1 LRIAQVSP
9 LYESVPPRFYGG
21 TERVVSFLTDALI
34 DLGHEVTLFATADS
48 QTRAKLVPCAPRGLR
63 LDGCQ
68 DPVAPHLNMIEEV
81 YRRAGELDVIH
92 FHVDYLGFPLARR
105 HGVAN
110 LTTMHGRLDI
120 PDWAPLFRTYGDA
133 PLVSISDAQRAP
145 LPFAN
150 WQATIYHGLPPEQLA
165 FHPAP
170 GRYLAF
176 LGRLSR
182 EKRVDRAIEIARRLD
197 MPLKIAA
204 KVDDRD
210 HRYHEEIVTLLSD
223 PHVEFVGEID
233 EAGKGEFLG
242 RAAALLFPIDWPEPF
257 GLVMIEAMACGTPVV
272 AFSCGSVPE
281 VMRNG
286 VSGYVVGDLDEAV
299 ARTAEAVRLPRAGC
313 RAYFEE
319 RFLARRMARD
329 YLNVYEALIA
339 QAERRAGNGRAAA
352 PLAAIADGEP
362 AERGELTEVGP
373 VDGVGDVGGDV
384 A

>member
-1 LRIAQVSP
+1 VRIAQVSP

-21 TERVVSFLTDALI
+21 TERVVSFLTDALL

-110 LTTMHGRLDI
+110 VTTMHGRLDI

-150 WQATIYHGLPPEQLA
+150 WRATIYHGLPPAQLG

-182 EKRVDRAIEIARRLD
+182 EKRVDRAIEIAVRAGRKL
-197 MPLKIAA
+197 LVAA
-204 KVDDRD
+204 KIDAADRAYYEREIRALLEHPLVD
-210 HRYHEEIVTLLSD
+210 YIGE
-223 PHVEFVGEID
+223 VGD
-233 EAGKGEFLG
+233 ADKNEFLG
-242 RAAALLFPIDWPEPF
+242 RADAVLFPIDWPEPF
-257 GLVMIEAMACGTPVV
+257 GLIMIEAFACGTPVI
-272 AFSCGSVPE
+272 AWPEGSVPE
-281 VMRNG
+281 VIEPGVNG
-286 VSGYVVGDLDEAV
+286 FLCEDIDS
-299 ARTAEAVRLPRAGC
+299 AVRAVEELEAIDRARC
-313 RAYFEE
+313 RKRFEK
-319 RFLARRMARD
+319 RFTSERMARD
-329 YLNVYEALIA
+329 YVAVYERL
-339 QAERRAGNGRAAA
+339 
-352 PLAAIADGEP
+352 LA
-362 AERGELTEVGP
+362 
-373 VDGVGDVGGDV
+373 
-384 A
+384 